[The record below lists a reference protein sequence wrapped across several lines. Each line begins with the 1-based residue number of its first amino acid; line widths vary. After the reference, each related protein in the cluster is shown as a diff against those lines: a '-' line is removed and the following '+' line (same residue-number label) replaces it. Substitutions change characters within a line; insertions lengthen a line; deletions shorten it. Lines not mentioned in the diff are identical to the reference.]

1 MATVKSGWKEFF
13 YFMRNMSRAQYIVN
27 VAILSALA
35 GVLMLIEF
43 PLFVAPA
50 FYKVD
55 LSDVAVLI
63 GGFALGAP
71 AAILISFMKVLIS
84 IILDGTSTAFV
95 GEFAAFIMDSVFG
108 FVASFI
114 YQKQHTKKGAIK
126 ALVFG
131 VLALTVTASFV
142 NYFLMIPAYVKF
154 MNFPLEAILALG
166 NAVNKGVNSL
176 FTLIVFCT
184 IPFNIIKGLIVSV
197 VTYLLYK
204 RISPILK
211 R

>member
-1 MATVKSGWKEFF
+1 MNSKSKT
-13 YFMRNMSRAQYIVN
+13 RYIVD

-43 PLFVAPA
+43 PLFIAPS

-71 AAILISFMKVLIS
+71 AAIIISFIKVMIS
-84 IILDGTSTAFV
+84 IILNGTTTAFV

-108 FVASFI
+108 FVASLI
-114 YQKQHTKKGAIK
+114 YQKRHNKKGAIK
-126 ALVFG
+126 ALIFG
-131 VLALTVTASFV
+131 TLALTIVGAIV
-142 NYFLMIPAYVKF
+142 NYYLMIPAYVKF
-154 MNFPLEAILALG
+154 MNIPLNAILSLG
-166 NAVNKGVNSL
+166 SAINKNVSSL
-176 FTLIVFCT
+176 LTLIIFCT
-184 IPFNIIKGLIVSV
+184 IPFNIIKGIIISL

-204 RISPILK
+204 RISPLLK
-211 R
+211 

>member
-1 MATVKSGWKEFF
+1 MNSKSKT
-13 YFMRNMSRAQYIVN
+13 RYIVD

-43 PLFVAPA
+43 PLFIAPS

-71 AAILISFMKVLIS
+71 AAIIISFIKVMIS
-84 IILDGTSTAFV
+84 IILNGTTTAFV
-95 GEFAAFIMDSVFG
+95 GEFAAFMMDSVFG
-108 FVASFI
+108 FVASLI
-114 YQKQHTKKGAIK
+114 YQKRHNKKGAIK

-131 VLALTVTASFV
+131 TFALTIVGAIV
-142 NYFLMIPAYVKF
+142 NYYLMIPAYVKF
-154 MNFPLEAILALG
+154 MNIPLDAILSLG
-166 NAVNKGVNSL
+166 SAINKNVSSL
-176 FTLIVFCT
+176 LTLIIFCT
-184 IPFNIIKGLIVSV
+184 IPFNIIKGIIISL

-204 RISPILK
+204 RISPLLK
-211 R
+211 